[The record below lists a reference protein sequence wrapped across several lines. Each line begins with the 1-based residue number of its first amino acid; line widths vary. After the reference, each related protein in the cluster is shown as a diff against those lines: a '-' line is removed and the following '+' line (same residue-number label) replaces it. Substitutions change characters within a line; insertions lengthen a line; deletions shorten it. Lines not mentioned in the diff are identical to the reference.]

1 MKTEF
6 TTALEAEKII
16 QELHYQI
23 KTLPYNKDL
32 RKLLENCEKL
42 KGILGSAEVR
52 ARQLQK
58 PYLANKARNDLK
70 TAIDYLEKV
79 LLIATLS
86 A

>member
-1 MKTEF
+1 MKSEF
-6 TTALEAEKII
+6 TTALEAEKIVE
-16 QELHYQI
+16 ELRRQI

-42 KGILGSAEVR
+42 ISILGSAEVR

-58 PYLANKARNDLK
+58 PYLANKARQDLK

-79 LLIATLS
+79 VIIAKLS
-86 A
+86 V

>member
-1 MKTEF
+1 MSTEF

-16 QELHYQI
+16 EELRNQL

-32 RKLLENCEKL
+32 RKLLYNCEKL

-58 PYLANKARNDLK
+58 PYLANKARQDLK
-70 TAIDYLEKV
+70 AAIDYLEKI
-79 LLIATLS
+79 LIIARLS
-86 A
+86 V

>member
-1 MKTEF
+1 MNREF

-16 QELHYQI
+16 FELHHQI
-23 KTLPYNKDL
+23 KLLPYNKDL

-70 TAIDYLEKV
+70 TSIDYLEKV

>member
-1 MKTEF
+1 MNREF

-16 QELHYQI
+16 SELNYQI

-58 PYLANKARNDLK
+58 PYLANKARDDLK
-70 TAIDYLEKV
+70 IAIDYLEKV
-79 LLIATLS
+79 VLIATLS

>member
-1 MKTEF
+1 MKSDF
-6 TTALEAEKII
+6 TTALEAEKIV
-16 QELHYQI
+16 EDLRRQI

-32 RKLLENCEKL
+32 RKLLENCQKL
-42 KGILGSAEVR
+42 IGILGSAEVR

-58 PYLANKARNDLK
+58 PYLANKARSELK

-79 LLIATLS
+79 VLIATLT

>member
-1 MKTEF
+1 MKSDF
-6 TTALEAEKII
+6 TTALEAEKIV
-16 QELHYQI
+16 EDLRRQI

-58 PYLANKARNDLK
+58 PYLANKARDDLK
-70 TAIDYLEKV
+70 IAIDYLEKV
-79 LLIATLS
+79 VLIATLS

>member
-16 QELHYQI
+16 EELHRQI

-79 LLIATLS
+79 VLISTLS